1 MNNKVLIKLDAFA
14 LGQSYDVFIP
24 VNEKIW
30 KVKAMLAKCVCD
42 LEHLPFDPSIEYIL
56 MNKIDGTIY
65 DSNVTILESNIRNG
79 SELLIMSR
87 I

>member
-1 MNNKVLIKLDAFA
+1 MNNKVLVKLNSFA
-14 LGQSYDVFIP
+14 LSQSYDVFIP

-42 LEHLPFDPSIEYIL
+42 LEHLVFDPSIEYIL
-56 MNKIDGTIY
+56 INKIDGTIY
-65 DSNVTILESNIRNG
+65 DSNQTVLETNIRHG
-79 SELLIMSR
+79 SELMIFTR